1 MDIDGRTDEC
11 AAQSGN
17 AVPIVS
23 SPRLHVAFVCSF
35 NRARSVMA
43 AAIFADQLRERGL
56 SDLVRVTSAGTA
68 ACPGDHADEQACAV
82 LRERG
87 CPEPVDHR
95 AALLGDEH
103 IGADL
108 VVALGREHV
117 GVLQVCGVED
127 DRLAC
132 VDVRNPI
139 FGADFEQAFDAIDAA
154 MPGLHEW
161 LDGRLTEPGFGRL
174 ETAVGFRF
182 WTGASGDVLRSPYL
196 SHITWPTKWSHA
208 ECANPEHVP
217 PAPGC
222 ECGWYADIEVAD
234 LIARARGFPRVA
246 RDVAR
251 LGVVDPP
258 WSYLV
263 VGKVQLF
270 DVLPFRP
277 PPTMVIS
284 PRAEYRARLGGI
296 VELGLLDTDGG
307 PEAVAFGQEL
317 SERYDVEVLDISDR
331 GLLDDYAPGAGG

>member
-1 MDIDGRTDEC
+1 
-11 AAQSGN
+11 
-17 AVPIVS
+17 VS

-43 AAIFADQLRERGL
+43 AALFAEQLRERGL
-56 SDLVRVTSAGTA
+56 GDLVRVSSAGTL
-68 ACPGDHADEQACAV
+68 ACAGDRADEQACSV

-87 CPEPVDHR
+87 YPVPADHR
-95 AALLGDEH
+95 AALVGAVHL
-103 IGADL
+103 GADL
-108 VVALGREHV
+108 VVALGHEHV
-117 GVLQVCGVED
+117 GVLRKRGVDE
-127 DRLAC
+127 DRLSC
-132 VDVRNPI
+132 VDVWNPI
-139 FGADFEQAFDAIDAA
+139 FGADFEDAFAAIEAA

-161 LDGRLTEPGFGRL
+161 LDGRLTAPGFGRL

-182 WTGASGDVLRSPYL
+182 WTGISGDVLRSPYY
-196 SHITWPTKWSHA
+196 SHISWPTKWSYA
-208 ECANPEHVP
+208 GCSNPGHVP

-234 LIARARGFPRVA
+234 VIARARGFPRVS
-246 RDVAR
+246 RDVSR

-263 VGKVQLF
+263 VGKVELF

-277 PPTMVIS
+277 PPSMKIS

-307 PEAVAFGQEL
+307 PEVVAFGQEL
-317 SERYDVEVLDISDR
+317 SDRYEVDVLDISDR
-331 GLLDDYAPGAGG
+331 GQLGDFAPGIGG

>member
-1 MDIDGRTDEC
+1 
-11 AAQSGN
+11 
-17 AVPIVS
+17 VS

-43 AAIFADQLRERGL
+43 AALFAEQLRERGL
-56 SDLVRVTSAGTA
+56 SDLVRVSSAGTL
-68 ACPGDHADEQACAV
+68 ACAGDRADEQACLV
-82 LRERG
+82 LGERG
-87 CPEPVDHR
+87 YPVPTDHR
-95 AALLGDEH
+95 AALIGAVHL
-103 IGADL
+103 GADL
-108 VVALGREHV
+108 VVALGREHIEV
-117 GVLQVCGVED
+117 LRERGVDD
-127 DRLAC
+127 DRLRC

-139 FGADFEQAFDAIDAA
+139 FGTDFDDAFVAIEAA

-161 LDGRLTEPGFGRL
+161 LDGRLTAPGFGRL

-182 WTGASGDVLRSPYL
+182 WTGISGDVLRSPYY
-196 SHITWPTKWSHA
+196 SQISWPTKWSYA
-208 ECANPEHVP
+208 GCSNPRHMP

-234 LIARARGFPRVA
+234 VIARARGFPRVS
-246 RDVAR
+246 RDVSR

-263 VGKVQLF
+263 VGKVELF

-277 PPTMVIS
+277 IPTMRIS

-317 SERYDVEVLDISDR
+317 SDRYEVDVLDISDR
-331 GLLDDYAPGAGG
+331 GQLDDFASGIGG